1 MRRMRRPLSLALRLT
16 LLFGVAAAIVFHVF
30 GWVISQSTERHF
42 AAEDSNELKVIAR
55 AVQEVLSSI
64 RTVDDLTPLERRF
77 DDILVSHHDASL
89 YIASRN
95 GQTLYASAAPDLSAI
110 PKADDW
116 GTDDPIVRRWSD
128 ANHTYTA
135 LIQRVREVGPA
146 AGGPHTIVIA
156 VPIDEHLR
164 FLAAFRR
171 TLWLMIAGSIIV
183 LGLMGWIAVR
193 QGHAPLHAIVARI
206 RRISASELD
215 ARLPPEDVPTELTDL
230 VVSFNEMLGRVD
242 AAFHRL
248 SNFNADIAHELRT
261 PIANLMT
268 QTQVALSRTR
278 TIDEY
283 REILYSNM
291 EEYGRMAQL
300 VGDMLFL
307 AQTDNQPQIKNVET
321 VDLAGEVRAL
331 FEFYESWAEE
341 RGLALALEGTA
352 TATGD
357 RLMLRRALG
366 NLISNAI
373 RHTPDGGTVRVQ
385 LSAPSG
391 DGTVVSVENPGPDIP
406 PEHLRKLFDR
416 FYRVDPSRQRDGDG
430 AGLGLAIV
438 KSIIT
443 AHGGWVGVVS
453 AAGSTSFQITLPKP
467 PASIGRRRRDTESQS

>member
-16 LLFGVAAAIVFHVF
+16 LLFGIAAVIVFPVF

-42 AAEDSNELKVIAR
+42 AAEDTNELKIIAR

-77 DDILVSHHDASL
+77 DDILVGHHDAAL
-89 YIASRN
+89 YIASQDGR
-95 GQTLYASAAPDLSAI
+95 TLYASSALDLSAI
-110 PKADDW
+110 AKAED
-116 GTDDPIVRRWSD
+116 GATDDHVVHRWHD

-146 AGGPHTIVIA
+146 ADEPYTIVIA
-156 VPIDEHLR
+156 VPIDEHLH

-171 TLWLMIAGSIIV
+171 TLWLMIASSIAV
-183 LGLMGWIAVR
+183 MGLMGWIAVR
-193 QGHAPLHAIVARI
+193 QGHAPLHDIVARI
-206 RRISASELD
+206 RRISANELN
-215 ARLPPEDVPTELTDL
+215 ARLPPEGVPHELKDL
-230 VVSFNEMLGRVD
+230 AVSFNEMLQRVD
-242 AAFHRL
+242 GAFHRL
-248 SNFNADIAHELRT
+248 SDFNADIAHELRT
-261 PIANLMT
+261 PITNLMT
-268 QTQVALSRTR
+268 QTQVALSRAR

-291 EEYGRMAQL
+291 EEYERMAQM

-307 AQTDNQPQIKNVET
+307 AQTDNRPQIANIGEL
-321 VDLAGEVRAL
+321 DLADEVRAL
-331 FEFYESWAEE
+331 FEYYEGWAEE
-341 RGLALALEGTA
+341 RGVALALEGTA

-366 NLISNAI
+366 NLLSNAI
-373 RHTPDGGTVRVQ
+373 RHTPAGGTVGVKLNA
-385 LSAPSG
+385 LSG
-391 DGTVVSVENPGPDIP
+391 NGTAIAVENPGPEIP
-406 PEHLRKLFDR
+406 PEHLPKLFDR

-438 KSIIT
+438 KSIVT